1 MNNFIQTLRLALKKN
16 VIICIYQSSSFNP
29 QQEEFIRGAL
39 AQVEAERD
47 EARRQ
52 LEEEHRLHVAARHQ
66 AAVALRL
73 EQQHQSHKADHD
85 QHDHTHCDHDHEHS
99 GEKIGILF

>member
-1 MNNFIQTLRLALKKN
+1 M
-16 VIICIYQSSSFNP
+16 
-29 QQEEFIRGAL
+29 
-39 AQVEAERD
+39 EAERD
-47 EARRQ
+47 EAKRQ

-85 QHDHTHCDHDHEHS
+85 QHDYTLHQHTPCDHDHQHS
-99 GEKIGILF
+99 GEKIIKCFSLRIKKKIHLKNFIYV